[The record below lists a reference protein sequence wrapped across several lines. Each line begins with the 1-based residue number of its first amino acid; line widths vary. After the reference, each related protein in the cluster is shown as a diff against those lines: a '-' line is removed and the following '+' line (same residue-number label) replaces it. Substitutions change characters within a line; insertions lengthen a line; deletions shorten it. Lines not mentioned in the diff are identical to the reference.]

1 MKKIKG
7 KLIERSLDTGEK
19 VSVIR
24 LGYKA
29 DLKIVGEMDDRWIIE
44 GYASVFGNVDSYYE
58 IVDKGAFTGFLK
70 EYFPRYPKLIW
81 AHDWDKPIGVTLEA
95 REDDFGLFVRG
106 ELLKDVAQA
115 REAYALIKAGAMTD
129 LSFGFRVDEDYI
141 DPTSGAR
148 HLRKISIFE
157 WSPVLVGAN
166 PKATLTGVKS
176 LDGVD
181 IDEVPAEAVI
191 DQTPEETPEADDAA
205 ATDDE
210 TTAADTV
217 VPEETPAAADS
228 ETTPEGDDTTTP
240 GTPKAAAVDGEKAGR
255 VLSAKNRKIVETAL
269 EAMRTALN
277 TLEALLEAADEAGEN
292 SSVADESKRDS
303 NGKLKGIL
311 RLARQADQ
319 INEKVIVRLK
329 SME

>member
-7 KLIERSLDTGEK
+7 KLVERSLDTGEK
-19 VSVIR
+19 VQIIR

-29 DLKIVGEMDDRWIIE
+29 DLKIISETDDRWIIE
-44 GYASVFGNVDSYYE
+44 GYASVFGNLDSYYE
-58 IVDKGAFTGFLK
+58 IVDKGAFSGFLK

-95 REDDFGLFVRG
+95 REDDFGLYVKG

-176 LDGVD
+176 LDGED
-181 IDEVPAEAVI
+181 ITEIPAEAII
-191 DQTPEETPEADDAA
+191 DQGTEETAPEATPEAG
-205 ATDDE
+205 DE
-210 TTAADTV
+210 TTATDTV
-217 VPEETPAAADS
+217 VPEETPSVAVTEA
-228 ETTPEGDDTTTP
+228 TPGDDTP
-240 GTPKAAAVDGEKAGR
+240 APETPKAAPVDGEKAGR
-255 VLSAKNRKIVETAL
+255 VLSAKNRKIVEDAL
-269 EAMRTALN
+269 EALRTALN
-277 TLEALLEAADEAGEN
+277 TLEALIEATDEAGEN
-292 SSVADESKRDS
+292 SSVADDIKRDP
-303 NGKLKGIL
+303 GALKGVL
-311 RLARQADQ
+311 RLARQSDK
-319 INEKVIVRLK
+319 INEKIIVRLK